1 MPVPV
6 DLPADVADRV
16 PTEDRDLASAL
27 FPEVTDQGLRMAMGR
42 ACKLAGIP
50 SYSPHDLR
58 HRYISLLVMA
68 AVPLPI
74 VREVVGHSPA
84 SVTLDVYSHVLLNE
98 PSEAL
103 AARRSL
109 VMERDERDSRDA
121 PVMTRSDRSTPETRS
136 RKGITGE
143 VGDTGLEPVTPS
155 LSS

>member
-6 DLPADVADRV
+6 DLLADVADRV
-16 PTEDRDLASAL
+16 PAEDRDLASAL

-42 ACKLAGIP
+42 PCKLAGIP

-68 AVPLPI
+68 GVPLPV
-74 VREVVGHSPA
+74 VRGVVGHSRA
-84 SVTLDVYSHVLLNE
+84 SVTLDVYSHVLIDE
-98 PSEAL
+98 PPDAL

-109 VMERDERDSRDA
+109 VMELDERDSRDA
-121 PVMTRSDRSTPETRS
+121 PVMPRSDRSTPETRS
-136 RKGITGE
+136 RKGVTGE

>member
-1 MPVPV
+1 M
-6 DLPADVADRV
+6 RRREV

-27 FPEVTDQGLRMAMGR
+27 FPEVADQGLRMAMGR

-50 SYSPHDLR
+50 SYSPRDLR

-74 VREVVGHSPA
+74 VREVVGHSRA
-84 SVTLDVYSHVLLNE
+84 LVTLDVYSHVLLDE
-98 PSEAL
+98 PPETL
-103 AARRSL
+103 AERRSL

-121 PVMTRSDRSTPETRS
+121 PVMPRSDQSTPETRS